1 MQYNYQLSAASV
13 AMYNA
18 PNPALPMMTIEST
31 CAHTACAL
39 YATVHNERI
48 RELESKLAK
57 TQETSQVLIDHV
69 NSLEAQLTSRSNT
82 ERFWT
87 LGLGSWSYI
96 WVSYCRP
103 E

>member
-31 CAHTACAL
+31 YAHTVCAL
-39 YATVHNERI
+39 YATVQNERI
-48 RELESKLAK
+48 LELESKLTK

-69 NSLEAQLTSRSNT
+69 NSLKAQLTSRSNT
-82 ERFWT
+82 KGFWA

-96 WVSYCRP
+96 WVSYC
-103 E
+103 